1 MCLNYIIQ
9 KEEVFLMRIHGIIDS
24 IEDNI
29 AVILVNDEE
38 KTINIPVD
46 YLPSNVVEGD
56 IIDISI
62 NINKRKTVQ
71 KADKLKKMMSKV
83 YKED

>member
-1 MCLNYIIQ
+1 
-9 KEEVFLMRIHGIIDS
+9 MRIHGIIDS

-29 AVILVNDEE
+29 AVILLNDEE

-62 NINKRKTVQ
+62 NINKGKAVQ
-71 KADKLKKMMSKV
+71 KSDKLKEMMAKV

>member
-1 MCLNYIIQ
+1 M
-9 KEEVFLMRIHGIIDS
+9 KIHGIIDS

-29 AVILVNDEE
+29 AVILLNNEE

-62 NINKRKTVQ
+62 NINKGKAVQ
-71 KADKLKKMMSKV
+71 KSDKLKKMMSKV